1 MRKSSLDGIRQS
13 IGCPCFEFA
22 EDSFD
27 LRPEFLN
34 RVQIRA
40 VRWRVKTVYAGF
52 IQKFFDCLCMVRFH
66 VIHEMKLTPAMVKS
80 IRTLCGVCLRHYV
93 ETKAFKI
100 AIVPNKDR
108 CMETCTVCQTRRG
121 YDYVVMPR

>member
-1 MRKSSLDGIRQS
+1 MVDRKKLKNPNGLILGTPGSGK
-13 IGCPCFEFA
+13 
-22 EDSFD
+22 SFSAK
-27 LRPEFLN
+27 REICNAFL
-34 RVQIRA
+34 V
-40 VRWRVKTVYAGF
+40 T
-52 IQKFFDCLCMVRFH
+52 DDD
-66 VIHEMKLTPAMVKS
+66 
-80 IRTLCGVCLRHYV
+80 TLCGVCLRHYV